1 MSGDARDLERAREWL
16 RDGHQEAV
24 KPTHRDEFTENLAKF
39 IKRVRAEE
47 RAATFEK
54 AAELVRTA
62 YYDHPGWTPNQLA
75 AAIEALRERAAGT
88 KGADRK

>member
-39 IKRVRAEE
+39 VGRVRAEE
-47 RAATFEK
+47 RAATFEATVDRMLETFWEHPEWTANQV
-54 AAELVRTA
+54 AAS
-62 YYDHPGWTPNQLA
+62 
-75 AAIEALRERAAGT
+75 LRERARAGEDQT
-88 KGADRK
+88 